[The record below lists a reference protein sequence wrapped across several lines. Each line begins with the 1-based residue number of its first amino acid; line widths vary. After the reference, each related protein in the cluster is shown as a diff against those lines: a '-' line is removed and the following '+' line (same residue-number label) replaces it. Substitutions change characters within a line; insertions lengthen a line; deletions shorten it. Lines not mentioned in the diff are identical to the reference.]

1 MKGTKF
7 TTPKPPSLLVTLQMQ
22 VFFNKTGPSFH
33 YVTEHLPLGV
43 SFNMALMGGR
53 NDVPLFINLSGNYQ
67 VYNQN
72 RLDN

>member
-1 MKGTKF
+1 
-7 TTPKPPSLLVTLQMQ
+7 MQ

-43 SFNMALMGGR
+43 SFNMELMGGR
-53 NDVPLFINLSGNYQ
+53 SDFPLFINLSGNYQ